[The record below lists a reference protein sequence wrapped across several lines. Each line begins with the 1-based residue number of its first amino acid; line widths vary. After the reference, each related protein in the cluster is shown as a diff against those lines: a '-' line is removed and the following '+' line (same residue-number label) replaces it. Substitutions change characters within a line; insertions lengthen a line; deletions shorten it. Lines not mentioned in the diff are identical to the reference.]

1 MRGGVLTNAD
11 APLVAMRG
19 ITKRFG
25 GVVALDGVDFDV
37 HRGEVVGLVGDN
49 GAGKSTL
56 IKVLAGAYQPD
67 RGEIRFAGERVSIPT
82 PRAAKELGIETV
94 YQDLALVDSL
104 DVPGNIFL
112 GRELVRFRLGP
123 LRVMNKSEMAR
134 QSEELLA
141 SLGLKLPS
149 LASEVGWLSG
159 GQRQSVAISRA
170 LYTQPKLIILDEPTS
185 ALAVSEA
192 ERVLELARSLRE
204 QHIGVILI
212 SHTMQEVMAV
222 SDRIAVLRKGEM
234 VANLATDE
242 TDLDEV
248 VKYIVGSEKMAS
260 HG

>member
-1 MRGGVLTNAD
+1 MRGGILTNAD
-11 APLVAMRG
+11 TPLVAMRG

-25 GVVALDGVDFDV
+25 GIVALNGVDFDV

-56 IKVLAGAYQPD
+56 IKVLAGAHQPD
-67 RGEIRFAGERVSIPT
+67 RGEIRFDRQPVSIPS

-94 YQDLALVDSL
+94 YQDLALVDTL

-112 GRELVRFRLGP
+112 GRELERFRLGP
-123 LRVMNKSEMAR
+123 LRVMNKREMAR
-134 QSEELLA
+134 QSEELLS

-192 ERVLELARSLRE
+192 ERVLELARSLRD
-204 QHIGVILI
+204 QNIGVILI

-222 SDRIAVLRKGEM
+222 SDRINVLRKGEM
-234 VANLATDE
+234 VANLTTEE

>member
-1 MRGGVLTNAD
+1 M
-11 APLVAMRG
+11 PLVEMQG

-25 GVVALDGVDFDV
+25 GVVALNGVDV
-37 HRGEVVGLVGDN
+37 TIHSGEIVGLVGDN

-56 IKVLAGAYQPD
+56 IKVLAGAHQPD
-67 RGEIRFAGERVSIPT
+67 RGEVRFEGEPTLIPS

-112 GRELVRFRLGP
+112 GRELERFRVGP
-123 LRVMNKSEMAR
+123 LRVMNKREMAR
-134 QSEELLA
+134 QSEDLLA

-149 LASEVGWLSG
+149 LDSEVGWLSG

-170 LYTQPKLIILDEPTS
+170 LYTQPKLIVLDEPTS

-192 ERVLELARSLRE
+192 ERVLELARNLRD
-204 QHIGVILI
+204 QNIGVVLI

-222 SDRIAVLRKGEM
+222 SDRINVLRKGER
-234 VANLATDE
+234 VADLRTEE
-242 TDLDEV
+242 TNLDEV
-248 VKYIVGSEKMAS
+248 VKYIVGSEKMVA

>member
-1 MRGGVLTNAD
+1 M
-11 APLVAMRG
+11 PLVEMEG

-25 GVVALDGVDFDV
+25 GVVALNGVDV
-37 HRGEVVGLVGDN
+37 TIHSGEIVGLVGDN

-56 IKVLAGAYQPD
+56 IKVLAGAHQPD
-67 RGEIRFAGERVSIPT
+67 RGEIRFEGEPVSIST

-112 GRELVRFRLGP
+112 GRELERFRVGP
-123 LRVMNKSEMAR
+123 LRVMNKQEMAR

-149 LASEVGWLSG
+149 LRSEVGWLSG

-170 LYTQPKLIILDEPTS
+170 LYTRPKLIILDEPTS

-192 ERVLELARSLRE
+192 ERVLELARNLRD
-204 QHIGVILI
+204 QNIGVVLI

-222 SDRIAVLRKGEM
+222 SDRINVLRKGER
-234 VANLATDE
+234 VADLRTEE

-248 VKYIVGSEKMAS
+248 VKYIVGSEKMVS